1 MSNYDYDEFTPSP
14 NPNDI
19 NNILKTKALNLMRD
33 ANVAQLDADALF
45 RSAKDAQKLADDLRE
60 QAETMLVSSEK
71 FSDALNQ
78 NKILTFDDQVI
89 SDEEFAR
96 KMQEE
101 FNNNEFKIEDLPDD
115 NQIMSDAE
123 YARQLDAEFASE
135 LQQ

>member
-1 MSNYDYDEFTPSP
+1 MSNYDYNESTPNP
-14 NPNDI
+14 DPNDI

-45 RSAKDAQKLADDLRE
+45 RAAKDAQKVADDLRA
-60 QAETMLVSSEK
+60 QAETMLVSSKK
-71 FSDALNQ
+71 FSEALNQ
-78 NKILTFDDQVI
+78 NKILTFDDQLI

-115 NQIMSDAE
+115 NQIMTDAE
-123 YARQLDAEFASE
+123 FARQLDAEFARE